1 MRQHASLTALRAL
14 TMSARHLQLV
24 CATIVGPEQ
33 MAVATAASRTLG
45 EAVPEA
51 MTAQLAAI
59 DSREQ
64 KP

>member
-33 MAVATAASRTLG
+33 MAVSVAAARSLG
-45 EAVPEA
+45 DPIPDSMA
-51 MTAQLAAI
+51 AQLATL
-59 DSREQ
+59 DKERPQ
-64 KP
+64 